1 MLFLKRKRWW
11 PVMAGIAFGI
21 VELFSFLFSEK
32 PLGVTR
38 AYTVTGA
45 IISYLISPAHVEKV
59 SYWQVYAPVI
69 DWANALVLGLIIGGF
84 VSSRFSGDFQVKS
97 VPELWKVSHGN
108 SIARRWIWAFIS
120 GIMMGFAAR
129 LTGGCVSGLLI
140 SASMQLAPGGYIFM
154 MALYIGAVFTTAVF
168 YRGKGF
174 TLRR

>member
-1 MLFLKRKRWW
+1 MLFLRRKRWW
-11 PVMAGIAFGI
+11 PVFAGIAFGC
-21 VELFSFLFSEK
+21 VELFSFIFSEK

-59 SYWQVYAPVI
+59 SYWKVYAPVL
-69 DWANALVLGLIIGGF
+69 DWANALVLGLVIGGLI
-84 VSSRFSGDFQVKS
+84 SSWLSGDFKVKG
-97 VPELWKVSHGN
+97 VPELWKASHGN
-108 SIARRWIWAFIS
+108 SVAARWIWAFVA

-140 SASMQLAPGGYIFM
+140 SACIQLAPGGYVFM
-154 MALYIGAVFTTAVF
+154 MSLYIGAVLTTAVF

-174 TLRR
+174 SLRR